1 MLRKTLLD
9 FFVWNFKAILT
20 LFQNIFHNFSVLIT
34 LVIFKNYFLVSLKNA
49 NVINLQQLLQRFVQ
63 R

>member
-20 LFQNIFHNFSVLIT
+20 LFQNFILNFSVLIA

-49 NVINLQQLLQRFVQ
+49 NVINLQQLLQRL